1 MSLNLGDEDLFW
13 FGLGGT
19 VGVDKLKLLKLCAPL
34 FVCIFMK
41 KPSVFSQMSEVAS

>member
-1 MSLNLGDEDLFW
+1 MSLNLGDEDLVW

-41 KPSVFSQMSEVAS
+41 ESSIFSQMPEAVS